1 LDLDITAYD
10 HGDAVTKEE
19 MTALAVIEMMEKIWL
34 ALLFCTL
41 ALMFPLLIELI
52 KIKEGSQERGLVD
65 YFR

>member
-1 LDLDITAYD
+1 MDLDITAYD
-10 HGDAVTKEE
+10 ASDAVTQAE
-19 MTALAVIEMMEKIWL
+19 MTELAVAEMMEKIWL
-34 ALLFCTL
+34 ALLFCTA

>member
-10 HGDAVTKEE
+10 ASDAVTQAE
-19 MTALAVIEMMEKIWL
+19 MTELAVAEMMEKIWL
-34 ALLFCTL
+34 ALLFCTA

>member
-1 LDLDITAYD
+1 LDLDLGVYNNTDAATQ
-10 HGDAVTKEE
+10 GD
-19 MTALAVIEMMEKIWL
+19 MIALALAEMMEKIWL

-65 YFR
+65 YFK

>member
-1 LDLDITAYD
+1 MTAYE
-10 HGDAVTKEE
+10 HGDAVTQAE
-19 MTALAVIEMMEKIWL
+19 MTALAVAEMMEKIWL

>member
-1 LDLDITAYD
+1 MTAYD
-10 HGDAVTKEE
+10 ASDADTQAE
-19 MTALAVIEMMEKIWL
+19 MTALAVAEMMEKIWL
-34 ALLFCTL
+34 ALLFCTA